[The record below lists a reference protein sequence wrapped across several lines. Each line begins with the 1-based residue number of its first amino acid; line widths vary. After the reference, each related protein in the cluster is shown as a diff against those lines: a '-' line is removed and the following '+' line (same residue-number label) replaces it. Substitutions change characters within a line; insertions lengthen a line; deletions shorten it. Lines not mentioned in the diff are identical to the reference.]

1 MSEILKLCG
10 IAVLAVILGAILKHQ
25 GSQSAKYVPETAALL
40 ILITVIL
47 SLGPMIDMLK
57 NTFYSISFSID
68 LLQVLLKTAAIA
80 IICQFTSDICKE
92 HGENML
98 SGAVEFAGNASI
110 IVMSVPIIKNLLT
123 EVFSLLK

>member
-1 MSEILKLCG
+1 MSDILKLCG

-25 GSQSAKYVPETAALL
+25 ASQAAKYVPETAALL
-40 ILITVIL
+40 ILITVIV
-47 SLGPMIDMLK
+47 SLEPLIDMLK
-57 NTFYSISFSID
+57 STFNSKAFSLE
-68 LLQVLLKTAAIA
+68 LLPILLKTSAIA

-110 IVMSVPIIKNLLT
+110 IIMSVPIIKTLLT
-123 EVFSLLK
+123 DVFSLLK